1 MTDGVHEMGIDV
13 RAEKDDPD
21 TVVFF
26 RLLLILIV
34 FVLGS
39 IVGLKLWLGDALV
52 SVHATEPIEEAMP

>member
-1 MTDGVHEMGIDV
+1 LNGGVHEMGTDV

-21 TVVFF
+21 TVIFF

-39 IVGLKLWLGDALV
+39 MVGLKLWLGDALV
-52 SVHATEPIEEAMP
+52 SVHATESTEEAMP